1 MNKKWG
7 RKAKELTGEEEQ
19 WIRYS
24 LDRADLTY
32 VKPKR
37 KDHVYIGKKDEE
49 LQYRQKRY
57 LLWNLQD
64 LLNILNGNEVAGS
77 TAGVKRLLTDLKSLY
92 LSRYFTLSSEIT
104 NNSFITRT
112 FRKDRTSVRCVRILV
127 FLLKASTNVSK
138 V

>member
-49 LQYRQKRY
+49 LQYHQKRY

-77 TAGVKRLLTDLKSLY
+77 TAGV
-92 LSRYFTLSSEIT
+92 E
-104 NNSFITRT
+104 T
-112 FRKDRTSVRCVRILV
+112 FVD
-127 FLLKASTNVSK
+127 
-138 V
+138 

>member
-7 RKAKELTGEEEQ
+7 RKAKELTDEEEQ

-64 LLNILNGNEVAGS
+64 LLNTLNGNEVAGS

-127 FLLKASTNVSK
+127 FLPKASTNVSK